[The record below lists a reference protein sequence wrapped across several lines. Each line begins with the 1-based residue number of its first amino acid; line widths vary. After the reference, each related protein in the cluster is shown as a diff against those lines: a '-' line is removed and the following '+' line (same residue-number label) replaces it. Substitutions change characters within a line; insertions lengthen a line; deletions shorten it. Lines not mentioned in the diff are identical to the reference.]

1 MFRTSAFALLAG
13 LLLAAAP
20 ASADKGKLADFDAA
34 FTTGAVSTAAGMKVH
49 VLLHREKDA
58 DAKPSPL
65 RSAVIHLPMGTRIDT
80 TAVPQCK
87 ASDEELKLRGSDACP
102 PETEL
107 TVGEFSAMTGFGP
120 PLDPLAG
127 DDHVFNGPDQLIEVI
142 TAPGA
147 SASPAF
153 DRLKIEGS
161 TLTAH
166 PPVAPGGPPEGETS
180 VRSIDFSIPVRGGYI
195 TTSPFCTG
203 TWTASATF
211 GFADGSSDTVKSAS
225 PCQNSMPIMP
235 QARKH
240 RCRKHARHGRRHGH
254 HARKRC
260 GRRR

>member
-1 MFRTSAFALLAG
+1 VVAL

-34 FTTGAVSTAAGMKVH
+34 FTTGAASTASGLKVNVH
-49 VLLHREKDA
+49 LHRENDA

-65 RSAVIHLPMGTRIDT
+65 RSAVIHLPFGTEIDT

-87 ASDEELKLRGSDACP
+87 ATDEELKLRGSDACP

-107 TVGEFSAMTGFGP
+107 TVGSFSAMTGFGP
-120 PLDPLAG
+120 PVDPLAG
-127 DDHVFNGPDQLIEVI
+127 DDHVFNGPNQLIEVI
-142 TAPGA
+142 TVPGLPV
-147 SASPAF
+147 SPAF
-153 DRLKIEGS
+153 DRVMIDGT

-180 VRSIDFSIPVRGGYI
+180 VRSIDFSMPVRGGYV
-195 TTSPFCTG
+195 TTPAMCTD

-225 PCQNSMPIMP
+225 ACENNMPIMP
-235 QARKH
+235 PARVH
-240 RCRKHARHGRRHGH
+240 HCRKHAHHGRKHHG
-254 HARKRC
+254 RKRC

>member
-1 MFRTSAFALLAG
+1 MRTSFVLLAL
-13 LLLAAAP
+13 LLLAAP
-20 ASADKGKLADFDAA
+20 SASADKGKLADFDAA
-34 FTTGAVSTAAGMKVH
+34 FTTRAASTAAGMKVH
-49 VLLHREKDA
+49 VLLHRENDA

-65 RSAVIHLPMGTRIDT
+65 RSAVIHLPFGTRIDT

-107 TVGEFSAMTGFGP
+107 TVGSFSAITGFGP

-153 DRLKIEGS
+153 DRLTIDGT

-166 PPVAPGGPPEGETS
+166 PPVAPGGPPEGESS

-195 TTSPFCTG
+195 TTPPKCSG

-211 GFADGSSDTVKSAS
+211 GFADGSTDTVGSMS
-225 PCQNSMPIMP
+225 PCDSPKPHRKKPHIRNRDC
-235 QARKH
+235 RKH
-240 RCRKHARHGRRHGH
+240 RGRSAHRRHCTRGGAP
-254 HARKRC
+254 AR
-260 GRRR
+260 